1 MQAKIKQKSEGV
13 GQVGVDE
20 IINAV
25 DHQGGLC
32 SQQNICQQSTMGEK
46 KDGRSAMSPSS
57 EPAYGAHQI

>member
-1 MQAKIKQKSEGV
+1 MQAKIKQKNEGV